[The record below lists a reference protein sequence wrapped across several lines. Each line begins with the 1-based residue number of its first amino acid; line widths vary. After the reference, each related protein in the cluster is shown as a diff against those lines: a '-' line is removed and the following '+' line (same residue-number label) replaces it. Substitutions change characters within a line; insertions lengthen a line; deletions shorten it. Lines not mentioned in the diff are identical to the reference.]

1 MKKNANGCKDSHLSH
16 VPRNDKEN
24 EKAHQ
29 QNVKYSKLK
38 LDLKSI
44 YATVGAVEQRLYL
57 EGKIQNQIINTIADA
72 LHEII

>member
-16 VPRNDKEN
+16 VPRNDKKN

-44 YATVGAVEQRLYL
+44 YATVGAVE
-57 EGKIQNQIINTIADA
+57 
-72 LHEII
+72 